1 MPIPVKKTFAGN
13 RSWFFVIS
21 LLLLFYGINN
31 SIWLKLDDLPPTSD
45 EAFHLLSSL
54 KYSEIL
60 TSPSPDIFL
69 RLLDVDK
76 MYPPFFTF
84 CAALMSLVIGHS
96 IIALVMTNMVF
107 AAALFFSVYFIG
119 RKYEDKYT
127 GLFAAFILS
136 MYPYVFGLSRTFL
149 LDFALLA
156 MVGFS
161 LCCLVYSDNLRR
173 SGYSALFGVSLGIG
187 ILTKQTFVIFLVAPL
202 AMAVINIVFN
212 RESIHL
218 RKKSVFNLGVAL
230 VLAAIIAGIWHLPK
244 LFELQSAWNKYQYA
258 KTHLFGPST
267 ILSSVTYYAKLL
279 TFDQIAPF
287 FTALFLIGSVFLLK
301 NKAKSF
307 LIFLLWFILPYAL
320 FIFAGVRYMTDTIPA
335 LLPIALISGAGILK
349 IKNQFLKRSAILLTV
364 VLALIQYG
372 IISYTSP
379 EETKMRVS
387 FPTSIKIRDSFF
399 KRQTSFDFSQSC
411 HILPIGE
418 FFYHF
423 PRKGDWKLEQIIEA
437 IELNNPGSKYSEIG
451 VTDAAIDCE
460 RVAWFDPDPGTLGDF
475 WRDNFMVVNNSAVE
489 YFVNAAR
496 LPYKVISLLYSNK
509 DWMHSAK
516 LDFIISVKSLEY
528 IAPDIAGA
536 YSLILKTAVPDE
548 SPVYVYKKRGVN
560 E

>member
-1 MPIPVKKTFAGN
+1 MLIKKVFVGK
-13 RSWFFVIS
+13 RSCLFVLF

-31 SIWLKLDDLPPTSD
+31 FIWLKSDYLPPTSD

-54 KYSEIL
+54 KYSNIL
-60 TSPSPDIFL
+60 TSPSPDIFQ

-84 CAALMSLVIGHS
+84 CAALMSLMTGHS
-96 IIALVMTNMVF
+96 VIALVMTNMVF

-119 RKYEDKYT
+119 RKYEDKYA
-127 GLFAAFILS
+127 GLFSAFILS

-212 RESIHL
+212 REFIHL
-218 RKKSVFNLGVAL
+218 RKKSAFNLGVAL

-244 LFELQSAWNKYQYA
+244 LFELQAAWNKYQYA
-258 KTHLFGPST
+258 KTHIFGPST
-267 ILSSVTYYAKLL
+267 ILSSVAYYVKLL
-279 TFDQIAPF
+279 TLDQIAPF
-287 FTALFLIGSVFLLK
+287 FALLFLTGSVFLLK
-301 NKAKSF
+301 NKAKLF
-307 LIFLLWFILPYAL
+307 FTLLLWSILPYAL
-320 FIFAGVRYMTDTIPA
+320 FIFAGIKYMTDTVPA
-335 LLPIALISGAGILK
+335 LLPIAMISGAGILK
-349 IKNQFLKRSAILLTV
+349 IKNQFLKRSVILLTF

-372 IISYTSP
+372 IISYTAP
-379 EETKMRVS
+379 AETKMRVS

-423 PRKGDWKLEQIIEA
+423 PRKGEWRLEEIIEA
-437 IELNNPGSKYSEIG
+437 IEQSNPGSKYSEIG
-451 VTDAAIDCE
+451 VTDAAIECE
-460 RVAWFDPDPGTLGDF
+460 KVTWFDPDPGTLGDF
-475 WRDNFMVVNNSAVE
+475 WHDNFIVTNSSAVE
-489 YFVNAAR
+489 YFVSAAR
-496 LPYKVISLLYSNK
+496 LPYNVISLLYSNK
-509 DWMHSAK
+509 DWMYSAK

-528 IAPDIAGA
+528 IAPNIAGG
-536 YSLILKTAVPDE
+536 YSLILKTAVPDG